1 MRGVRSISR
10 PFLLLLHSSSALLAG
25 QFGKSIPFFML
36 TTSNTT
42 DNVFQLRD
50 GRVLGYAEYG
60 DPTGTPVFFFHGLPG
75 SRRQR
80 HPDDSI
86 AIELGAR
93 IITLDRPGYGLSDFQ
108 PGRTLLD
115 WPDDVAQI
123 ADGLH
128 IDQFAAIGLS
138 GGGPY
143 LLSCAYKMPERL
155 TSATVISGMGPV
167 DNPEARKGMMGS
179 MRLGLGLA
187 RRVPWELIRLVLE
200 PLAGMVRL
208 NPTAAKKLVP
218 LPAPQA
224 DKEAFAR
231 PEVQAIDQEDLAEA
245 YLHGAR
251 GVYWEVVTLANPWG
265 FHLEDIHKKI
275 FLWHGD
281 EDTTVPIHMGRYVA
295 RSLPACVPTFYP
307 GEGHTLIYNY
317 WREIL
322 TVAVA

>member
-1 MRGVRSISR
+1 
-10 PFLLLLHSSSALLAG
+10 
-25 QFGKSIPFFML
+25 ML

-42 DNVFQLRD
+42 DNVFQLQD

-60 DPTGTPVFFFHGLPG
+60 DPSGTPVFFFHGLPG

-93 IITLDRPGYGLSDFQ
+93 IITVDRPGYGFSDFQ

-115 WPDDVAQI
+115 WPDDVAQLADALQI
-123 ADGLH
+123 A
-128 IDQFAAIGLS
+128 QFAAIGLS

-143 LLSCAYKMPERL
+143 LLSCAYKMSERL

-167 DNPEARKGMMGS
+167 DHPEAIKGMMGS

-187 RRVPWELIRLVLE
+187 RSVPWELARLALE
-200 PLAGMVRL
+200 PTARMVRR

-218 LPAPQA
+218 LSAPKA

-231 PEVQAIDQEDLAEA
+231 PDIQAIDQEDLVEA
-245 YLHGAR
+245 YRNGAQAA
-251 GVYWEVVTLANPWG
+251 YWEVVMLATPWG
-265 FHLEDIHKKI
+265 FRLEDIDKKI
-275 FLWHGD
+275 DLWHGE

-295 RSLPACVPTFYP
+295 RTVPDCEARFYP
-307 GEGHTLIYNY
+307 GQGHTLIYHY

-322 TVAVA
+322 TVALV

>member
-1 MRGVRSISR
+1 
-10 PFLLLLHSSSALLAG
+10 
-25 QFGKSIPFFML
+25 ML

-60 DPTGTPVFFFHGLPG
+60 DPSGKPVFFFHGLPG

-108 PGRTLLD
+108 SGRTLLD
-115 WPDDVAQI
+115 WPDDVAQLADALQI
-123 ADGLH
+123 A
-128 IDQFAAIGLS
+128 QFAAIGLS

-167 DNPEARKGMMGS
+167 DNPEAMKGMMGS

-187 RRVPWELIRLVLE
+187 RSVPWELARLALE
-200 PLAGMVRL
+200 PTARMVRR

-218 LPAPQA
+218 LTAPKA

-231 PEVQAIDQEDLAEA
+231 PDIQAIDYEDLVEA
-245 YLHGAR
+245 YRNGAQAA
-251 GVYWEVVTLANPWG
+251 YWEVVMLATPWG
-265 FHLEDIHKKI
+265 FRLEDIDKKI
-275 FLWHGD
+275 YLWHGE

-295 RSLPACVPTFYP
+295 RTVPDCEARFYP
-307 GEGHTLIYNY
+307 GQGHTLIYHY

-322 TVAVA
+322 TVAVG

>member
-1 MRGVRSISR
+1 
-10 PFLLLLHSSSALLAG
+10 
-25 QFGKSIPFFML
+25 ML
-36 TTSNTT
+36 TISNTT

-60 DPTGTPVFFFHGLPG
+60 DPSGKPVFFFHGLPG

-93 IITLDRPGYGLSDFQ
+93 IITLDRPGYGFSDFQ
-108 PGRTLLD
+108 QGRTLLD
-115 WPDDVAQI
+115 WPDDVAQLADALQI
-123 ADGLH
+123 A
-128 IDQFAAIGLS
+128 QFAAIGLS

-155 TSATVISGMGPV
+155 TSATVISGMGPI
-167 DNPEARKGMMGS
+167 DHPEAMKGMMGS

-187 RRVPWELIRLVLE
+187 RNVPWELARLALE
-200 PLAGMVRL
+200 PTARMVRR

-218 LPAPQA
+218 LSAPKA
-224 DKEAFAR
+224 DQEAFAR
-231 PEVQAIDQEDLAEA
+231 PDIQAIDHEDLVEA
-245 YLHGAR
+245 YRNGAQAA
-251 GVYWEVVTLANPWG
+251 YWEVVLLASPWG
-265 FHLEDIHKKI
+265 FRLEAIDKKI
-275 FLWHGD
+275 YLWHGE
-281 EDTTVPIHMGRYVA
+281 EDTTIPIHMGRYVA
-295 RSLPACVPTFYP
+295 RSLPDCEPRFYP
-307 GEGHTLIYNY
+307 GEGHTLIYHY

>member
-1 MRGVRSISR
+1 
-10 PFLLLLHSSSALLAG
+10 
-25 QFGKSIPFFML
+25 ML

-42 DNVFQLRD
+42 DNVFQLQD

-60 DPTGTPVFFFHGLPG
+60 DPSGTPVFFFHGLPG

-93 IITLDRPGYGLSDFQ
+93 IITVDRPGYGFSDFQ

-115 WPDDVAQI
+115 WPDDVAQLADALQI
-123 ADGLH
+123 A
-128 IDQFAAIGLS
+128 QFAAIGLS

-143 LLSCAYKMPERL
+143 LLSCAYKMSERL

-167 DNPEARKGMMGS
+167 DHPEAIKGMMGS

-187 RRVPWELIRLVLE
+187 RSVPWELARLALE
-200 PLAGMVRL
+200 PTARMVRR

-218 LPAPQA
+218 LSAPKA

-231 PEVQAIDQEDLAEA
+231 PDIQAIDQEDLVEA
-245 YLHGAR
+245 YRNGAQAA
-251 GVYWEVVTLANPWG
+251 YWEVVMLATPWG
-265 FHLEDIHKKI
+265 FRLEDIDKKI
-275 FLWHGD
+275 YLWHGE

-295 RSLPACVPTFYP
+295 RTVPDCEARFYP
-307 GEGHTLIYNY
+307 GHGHTLIYHY

-322 TVAVA
+322 TVALV

>member
-1 MRGVRSISR
+1 
-10 PFLLLLHSSSALLAG
+10 
-25 QFGKSIPFFML
+25 ML

-60 DPTGTPVFFFHGLPG
+60 DPSGKPVFFFHGLPG

-93 IITLDRPGYGLSDFQ
+93 IITVDRPGYGFSDFQ

-115 WPDDVAQI
+115 WPDDVAQL
-123 ADGLH
+123 ADAL
-128 IDQFAAIGLS
+128 QMAQCAAIGLS

-167 DNPEARKGMMGS
+167 DNPEAMKGMMGS

-187 RRVPWELIRLVLE
+187 RSVPWELARLALE
-200 PLAGMVRL
+200 PTARMVRR

-218 LPAPQA
+218 LSAPKA

-231 PEVQAIDQEDLAEA
+231 PDIQAIDQEDLVEA
-245 YLHGAR
+245 YRNGAQAA
-251 GVYWEVVTLANPWG
+251 YWEVVMLATPWG
-265 FHLEDIHKKI
+265 FRLEDIDQKI
-275 FLWHGD
+275 YLWHGE

-295 RSLPACVPTFYP
+295 RTVPDCEARFYP
-307 GEGHTLIYNY
+307 GQGHTLIYHY